1 MNIRGK
7 NRERRQFQIIHAAEK
22 LFTEKGIYD
31 VQMQE
36 IAFAADVGIATLFR
50 YFPKK
55 ELIIVAVACQV
66 MEQFEK
72 TFARIAKKNGSAYEK
87 IEELLR
93 HFLTFDDKE
102 NNQLIRFRE
111 CFESYA
117 SFRAEP
123 LENIEQYYEVQRS
136 MIRHLMTIIHQG
148 KVDGSINSSVDIK
161 STLFT
166 YINCFG
172 KFTAK
177 LAIHEDFAE
186 VPEGITTAIQ
196 QQLVMELFLQ
206 TIKP

>member
-1 MNIRGK
+1 MNIRVQNK
-7 NRERRQFQIIHAAEK
+7 ERRQLQIIKAAEK
-22 LFTEKGIYD
+22 LFIEKGLYD

-36 IAFAADVGIATLFR
+36 IADVAGVGIATLFR
-50 YFPKK
+50 YFAKR

-72 TFARIAKKNGSAYEK
+72 AFENISNKPLSAFDK

-93 HFLTFDDKE
+93 YFLTFAHGE
-102 NNQLIRFRE
+102 NYQLIRFRD

-123 LENIEQYYEVQRS
+123 LENIEQYFDVQKS
-136 MIRHLMTIIHQG
+136 MINHLMTIIEQG
-148 KVDGSINSSVDIK
+148 KVDGSINSSIDIK
-161 STLFT
+161 SSLFT

-186 VPEGITTAIQ
+186 VPEGITTSIQ
-196 QQLVMELFLQ
+196 QQLIMELFLK

>member
-1 MNIRGK
+1 MNIRVQNK
-7 NRERRQFQIIHAAEK
+7 ERRQLQIIEAAAK
-22 LFTEKGIYD
+22 IFIEKGLYD

-36 IAFAADVGIATLFR
+36 ISDAADVGIATLFR

-66 MEQFEK
+66 MEHFEQA
-72 TFARIAKKNGSAYEK
+72 FANTAKKSLSAYEK

-93 HFLTFDDKE
+93 YFLTFGDEE
-102 NNQLIRFRE
+102 NNSLIRFRE
-111 CFESYA
+111 SFESYA

-123 LENIEQYYEVQRS
+123 LENIEQYYEVQQL
-136 MIRHLMTIIHQG
+136 MISHLMTIIEQG

-166 YINCFG
+166 FINCFG

-177 LAIHEDFAE
+177 LVIHEDFAE
-186 VPEGITTAIQ
+186 VPEGITTTMQ
-196 QQLVMELFLQ
+196 QQLIMELFLN